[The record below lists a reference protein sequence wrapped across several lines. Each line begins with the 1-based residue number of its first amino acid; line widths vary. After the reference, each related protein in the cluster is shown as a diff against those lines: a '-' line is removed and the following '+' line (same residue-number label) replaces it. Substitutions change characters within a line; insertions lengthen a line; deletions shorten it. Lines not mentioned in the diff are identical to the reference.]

1 MRLPSLA
8 PLGHFLAASK
18 AKIAP
23 KIKDL
28 KERAG
33 RVRFE
38 NVWYCVCT
46 CVLCKFEFFF
56 LLKLSAVCIFGSF

>member
-8 PLGHFLAASK
+8 PLGHFLAARK

-33 RVRFE
+33 RVRF
-38 NVWYCVCT
+38 NVDER
-46 CVLCKFEFFF
+46 K
-56 LLKLSAVCIFGSF
+56 LKTMS